1 MAIVRWLGEND
12 LFSQF
17 DRMQREMDRL
27 LSPYRSSSFGSSVG
41 RSNSGIYPPINLYD
55 NGESFV
61 VRAEIPG
68 LDPDKLDLSVTGNTL
83 TLRGDRKP
91 LEVEKGWNYHRQER
105 DYGEFRR
112 ALTLPEMVDSTKV
125 QASFKNGILEIQ
137 LPRAE
142 QAKQRKI
149 QVTSA

>member
-17 DRMQREMDRL
+17 DRMQREMERL
-27 LSPYRSSSFGSSVG
+27 LSPYRSSVSGSST
-41 RSNSGIYPPINLYD
+41 SGIYPPINLYD

-68 LDPDKLDLSVTGNTL
+68 VDPNKLDLSVTGNTL
-83 TLRGDRKP
+83 TLRGERKQP
-91 LEVEKGWNYHRQER
+91 EVEKGWNYHRQER

-112 ALTLPEMVDSTKV
+112 ALTLPEMVDGTKV
-125 QASFKNGILEIQ
+125 QASFKNGILEIL

>member
-17 DRMQREMDRL
+17 DRMQREMERL
-27 LSPYRSSSFGSSVG
+27 LSPYRSSAG
-41 RSNSGIYPPINLYD
+41 RSSSGTYPPINLYD

-68 LDPDKLDLSVTGNTL
+68 VDPDKLELSVTGNTL
-83 TLRGDRKP
+83 TLRGSRKP
-91 LEVEKGWNYHRQER
+91 IEVEKGWNYHRQER
-105 DYGEFRR
+105 DSGEFRR

-125 QASFKNGILEIQ
+125 QASFRNGVLEIQ

>member
-17 DRMQREMDRL
+17 DRLQREMDRL
-27 LSPYRSSSFGSSVG
+27 LSPYRSSFFGSSA
-41 RSNSGIYPPINLYD
+41 SPSGIYPPINLYD

-61 VRAEIPG
+61 VRAELPG
-68 LDPDKLDLSVTGNTL
+68 VESDKLDLLVTGNTL
-83 TLRGDRKP
+83 TLRGERKQP
-91 LEVEKGWNYHRQER
+91 EVEKGWNYHRQER